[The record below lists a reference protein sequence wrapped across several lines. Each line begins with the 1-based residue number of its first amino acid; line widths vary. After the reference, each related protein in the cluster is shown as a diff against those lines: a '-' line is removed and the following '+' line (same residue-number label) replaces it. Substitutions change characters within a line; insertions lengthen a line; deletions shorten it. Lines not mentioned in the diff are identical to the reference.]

1 MAGRYEEL
9 ERLQRLRESGALT
22 DAEFDAEKGRL
33 LAADGPQPAPPARDR
48 TYLYIA
54 IGLALVTA
62 AIIAGVWLG
71 RDSGADNVTVE
82 ENLGAANN
90 VAAEENAVVPEPVK
104 VDIKSAAF
112 LAEAF
117 RAATGSDAPI
127 RRRID
132 GEMHV
137 TRALRVVDL
146 PFGPALITSTE
157 IVEGCHACTGAL
169 GIYYLK
175 IEGDKVGVVGK
186 WPEAVK
192 GWGWGAPPTDWSISD
207 KFASYPVIV
216 AEGSYMGQGISC
228 GGATLTELRPEGPVE
243 SEIIRTSFSNE
254 GAVGDDGT
262 AYGEPPRSLEGK
274 FADIVREK
282 SFEIRVTGTEGFT
295 ERYVRRGG
303 KFVSVGESRLT
314 C

>member
-1 MAGRYEEL
+1 VAGRYEEL

-22 DAEFDAEKGRL
+22 DAEFEAEKRRL
-33 LAADGPQPAPPARDR
+33 LADDPRPEPRAGDR
-48 TYLYIA
+48 TLLYIA
-54 IGLALVTA
+54 VGLALVTA

-71 RDSGADNVTVE
+71 RDSGADNLTVE
-82 ENLGAANN
+82 ANMGAADNA
-90 VAAEENAVVPEPVK
+90 AAEANVVAPEPPK

-127 RRRID
+127 RRRVD
-132 GEMHV
+132 GDMHI
-137 TRALRVVDL
+137 TRPLRVVEL

-169 GIYYLK
+169 GVYYLRLD
-175 IEGDKVGVVGK
+175 GDRVSAVGK

-216 AEGSYMGQGISC
+216 AEGGYMGQGISC

-243 SEIIRTSFSNE
+243 SDIIRTSSSNE

-262 AYGEPPRSLEGK
+262 AYGEPPRTLEGK
-274 FADIVREK
+274 FANIVRDK
-282 SFEIRVTGTEGFT
+282 SFEIRVTGTESFT
-295 ERYVRRGG
+295 EHYVRRGG